1 MKSSAVRNLLM
12 VMIVAGLVGCQSGPR
27 WAWWKR
33 DTAPEDTSLV
43 ARTAAPA
50 LPSAQSAPQAVG
62 TPGME
67 GAAPPSS
74 ANLAAAKAPA
84 AMPASTLPAA
94 SAATITNAPI
104 ASYPAA
110 AAGSGASVAMSPA
123 ASTAAPAAGMVANGT
138 IPTIGA
144 TPPAGPYDPNAY
156 QSLASTPTTTP
167 AEITASS
174 DGGGDRYAATE
185 RYSMPAAAV
194 NVAPQT
200 AANESAAAFSPEQ
213 YASVGD
219 SYASQSAGDAASPST
234 PASVYQGAVTAGD
247 AAAGVESM
255 PPSVGDTAP
264 ATTDRYGLAASQS
277 APASTST
284 AAIAPESDASTPEAT
299 AASTAG
305 ANPTVQITSSAGQ
318 YRPGGTSSYVGN
330 TTLGHIELASR
341 PTVPQAATT
350 TPPVAPAVD
359 NGAQPAPLTPAAVP
373 APRSNRY
380 GTY

>member
-1 MKSSAVRNLLM
+1 M
-12 VMIVAGLVGCQSGPR
+12 
-27 WAWWKR
+27 
-33 DTAPEDTSLV
+33 
-43 ARTAAPA
+43 
-50 LPSAQSAPQAVG
+50 
-62 TPGME
+62 
-67 GAAPPSS
+67 
-74 ANLAAAKAPA
+74 
-84 AMPASTLPAA
+84 LPAA

-110 AAGSGASVAMSPA
+110 AAGGGASVAMSPA
-123 ASTAAPAAGMVANGT
+123 ASMAAPAAGTVANGT
-138 IPTIGA
+138 IPIIGA
-144 TPPAGPYDPNAY
+144 TPTAGPYDPNAY

-167 AEITASS
+167 AEIPAST
-174 DGGGDRYAATE
+174 DGDGDRYAATE
-185 RYSMPAAAV
+185 RYSMPAAAM
-194 NVAPQT
+194 NVAPQTAPQT

-219 SYASQSAGDAASPST
+219 SYASQSAGDGASSST
-234 PASVYQGAVTAGD
+234 SASVYQGAVTAGG

-255 PPSVGDTAP
+255 SPSIGGTAP

-299 AASTAG
+299 SVSTAG
-305 ANPTVQITSSAGQ
+305 ANPPTQITSSPGQ

-341 PTVPQAATT
+341 PTVPQAAAK
-350 TPPVAPAVD
+350 TPPAAPGVD
-359 NGAQPAPLTPAAVP
+359 IGAQPVPFTPAAVP
-373 APRSNRY
+373 AARSNRY